1 MIVRCYTN
9 HSSIGS
15 WDQGRASVAYR
26 SARIACSHVP
36 KVATYSKTVSTQ
48 RPSILALQ
56 NIMPVYARALR
67 PLTLYFPTTSIQSRL
82 ASLEI
87 SVVWRALVA
96 LAYRTPSHLTPPSS
110 PNHTL
115 TGVNGKRGRAV
126 GTTPPTTPPSTQFH
140 LEIPPSCPCSPPL
153 LQTIVSVTT
162 ELYAIWFPHYPDL
175 MPIKSP
181 RA

>member
-1 MIVRCYTN
+1 MN

-26 SARIACSHVP
+26 SARSACSHVQ

-48 RPSILALQ
+48 HPSILALQ

-67 PLTLYFPTTSIQSRL
+67 PLTRYFPTTVTSIQSHL

-87 SVVWRALVA
+87 SVVWRTLVA
-96 LAYRTPSHLTPPSS
+96 LAHRTPSHLTPPSS

-115 TGVNGKRGRAV
+115 TGINGKRGRAV
-126 GTTPPTTPPSTQFH
+126 GTTPPTMAPSTRLH
-140 LEIPPSCPCSPPL
+140 LEIPPSCPPSA
-153 LQTIVSVTT
+153 T
-162 ELYAIWFPHYPDL
+162 ANH
-175 MPIKSP
+175 
-181 RA
+181 RAAYRQ